1 MVPKAVRTLAQ
12 YEEVPL
18 IVLFQLRDEEKIE
31 RRAKVEFDVNDLEEE
46 TGRSENQECKPA
58 LTHELFQTLHQTK
71 QELLAKDP
79 ILVAS
84 ESSSPKCSIS
94 TRMLNHQCTQPT

>member
-1 MVPKAVRTLAQ
+1 MPKVVRTLAQ

-31 RRAKVEFDVNDLEEE
+31 RRAKLEFDVKDLEEE

-58 LTHELFQTLHQTK
+58 LTHEFFQTLHQTK

-84 ESSSPKCSIS
+84 ESLSPKCSIS
-94 TRMLNHQCTQPT
+94 THTVSHQSTQPT